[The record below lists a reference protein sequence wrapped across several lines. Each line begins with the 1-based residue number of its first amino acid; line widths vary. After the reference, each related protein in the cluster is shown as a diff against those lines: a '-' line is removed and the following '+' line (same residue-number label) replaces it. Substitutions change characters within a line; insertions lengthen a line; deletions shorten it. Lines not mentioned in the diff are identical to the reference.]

1 MRTPLCEK
9 LGIEFPIFAF
19 THCRDVV
26 AAVSNAG
33 GLGVLGAVGFSAE
46 QLEIELKW
54 IDEHV
59 GDKPYGVDI
68 VIPGKYEGKGMDDPA
83 ELEAKLRAMIPPE
96 HRAFAKRL
104 LAEHGV
110 PELPEGTHTRELLG
124 WTAATA
130 GPQIEVMLKHPK
142 VKLVANALGTPP
154 AAIIKEIQQ
163 SGRLV
168 GALCG
173 SVKHALAHKDAGVDF
188 VIAQGGEGGG
198 HTGDIG
204 SIVLWPQVI
213 DAVSPLPVLAAG
225 GIGDGRQMAA
235 ALMLGAQGVWTGSIW
250 LTVEEAESAPA
261 AKQSLL
267 KATSHDTIRSRA
279 WTGKPC
285 RMLRNDWT
293 EAWEKP
299 ENPKPLGMPLQFMV
313 TADAVSR
320 TNQYAAKAQA
330 VAFNPVGQV
339 VGLMNEERSVRDVIM
354 QLVEDYVDAVERFEQ
369 LQPKDV

>member
-1 MRTPLCEK
+1 MQTELCK
-9 LGIEFPIFAF
+9 RLGIEFPIFAF

-26 AAVSNAG
+26 VAVSKAG
-33 GLGVLGAVGFSAE
+33 GFGVLGAVGFSAE

-54 IDEHV
+54 IDDHI

-68 VIPGKYEGKGMDDPA
+68 VIPGKYAGKGEDLDAGALEQKLRDMIPA
-83 ELEAKLRAMIPPE
+83 E
-96 HRAFAKRL
+96 HRTFAKRL

-110 PELPEGTHTRELLG
+110 PELPEGVKARELLG
-124 WTAATA
+124 WTATTA
-130 GPQIEVMLKHPK
+130 GPQVEMILKHAK
-142 VKLVANALGTPP
+142 VKAVVNALGTPP
-154 AAIIKEIQQ
+154 ADVITEIQA

-173 SVKHALAHKDAGVDF
+173 SVKHALAHKAAGVDF

-198 HTGDIG
+198 HTGDVG
-204 SIVLWPQVI
+204 SVVLWPQVI
-213 DAVSPLPVLAAG
+213 DAVAPLPMLAAG

-235 ALMLGAQGVWTGSIW
+235 ALMLGAQGVWTGSLW
-250 LTVEEAESAPA
+250 LTVAEAETPPA
-261 AKQSLL
+261 QQASLL
-267 KATSHDTIRSRA
+267 KASSQDTVRSRA

-299 ENPKPLGMPLQFMV
+299 ESPKPLGMPLQFMV
-313 TADAVSR
+313 TADAVAR
-320 TNQYAAKAQA
+320 THRYAPKAQE

-339 VGLMNEERSVRDVIM
+339 VGMMNEVRPVREVIVT
-354 QLVEDYVDAVERFEQ
+354 LVEQYLDAVERFQQ
-369 LQPKDV
+369 LQE